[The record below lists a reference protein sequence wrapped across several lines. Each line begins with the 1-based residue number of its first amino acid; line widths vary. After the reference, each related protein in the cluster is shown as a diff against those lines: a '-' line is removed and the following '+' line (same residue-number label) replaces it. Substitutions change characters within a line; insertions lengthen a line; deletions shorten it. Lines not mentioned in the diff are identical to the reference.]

1 MENESFACVW
11 DALFPD
17 DSVTR
22 TDRRLRSVLLI
33 ALAEHIQEVALDRT
47 QLARQLEISTD
58 RLHRIQQGKINDF
71 ELTDLVTLCARAG
84 LKVEVSVRAADNAP
98 QPDEKGQTASA

>member
-17 DSVTR
+17 DPVTR
-22 TDRRLRSVLLI
+22 TDLRLRSVLLD
-33 ALAEHIQEVALDRT
+33 ALSQHLQGAALDRT
-47 QLARQLEISTD
+47 QLARQLEISKD
-58 RLHRIQQGKINDF
+58 RLRRIQQGKINDF

-84 LKVEVSVRAADNAP
+84 LKVEIGVTVADKAP
-98 QPDEKGQTASA
+98 QLDGSEH